1 MPPKTATRC
10 AYHEAGKRCP
20 RNGAGNP
27 PLCPR
32 HLSLVKKAQE
42 PRAPVTIVSDL
53 LSDFL
58 QGKPI
63 NRDAT
68 IGAVQEMF
76 RQWEGNLGGDYR
88 PPVDNGRSE
97 NQTHT
102 RPFDAR
108 EMFREW
114 TQRTAGQGRQRQQ
127 GPQPNDEEQQ
137 RRLAIDKARR
147 ALGFPLNTAI
157 SEDAIKKRH
166 RELAKKWHPDLG
178 SAADRTMREA
188 KMRDVN
194 AAVDVLMAAL

>member
-20 RNGAGNP
+20 RNGVGSP

-32 HLSLVKKAQE
+32 HKALVKKAQE
-42 PRAPVTIVSDL
+42 SRAPTTIIGDL
-53 LSDFL
+53 VSDFL

-63 NRDAT
+63 NREA
-68 IGAVQEMF
+68 IFGAVQEMS
-76 RQWEGNLGGDYR
+76 REWQGGIGGDYR
-88 PPVDNGRSE
+88 PPVDNGQSE

-102 RPFDAR
+102 RQRDPRAV
-108 EMFREW
+108 FREW
-114 TQRTAGQGRQRQQ
+114 AQRMAGQGRQHSA
-127 GPQPNDEEQQ
+127 PPPDDEQQ
-137 RRLAIDKARR
+137 RRVVVNKARR
-147 ALGFPLNTAI
+147 TLGFPLNTAV

-188 KMRDVN
+188 KMRDIN

>member
-20 RNGAGNP
+20 RNGTGNP

-42 PRAPVTIVSDL
+42 PRAPVTIVGDL

-68 IGAVQEMF
+68 LGAVQEIF

-88 PPVDNGRSE
+88 PPVDNGQSE
-97 NQTHT
+97 SQVHG
-102 RPFDAR
+102 RPRDPRVIFQ
-108 EMFREW
+108 EW
-114 TQRTAGQGRQRQQ
+114 AQRMAGHGRQQSA
-127 GPQPNDEEQQ
+127 PQPDEEQQ
-137 RRLAIDKARR
+137 RRVVVNKARR
-147 ALGFPLNTAI
+147 TLGFPLNIAV

-178 SAADRTMREA
+178 GAAERPVREA
-188 KMRDVN
+188 KMRDIN